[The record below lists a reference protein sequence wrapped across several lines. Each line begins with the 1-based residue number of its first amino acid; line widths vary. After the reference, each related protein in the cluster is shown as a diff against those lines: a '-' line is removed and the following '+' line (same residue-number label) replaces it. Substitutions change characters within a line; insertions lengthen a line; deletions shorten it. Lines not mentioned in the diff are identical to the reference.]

1 MGACTI
7 IDTYRVVTDNVSTM
21 MWDSIPQTYRHLE
34 IRGVQSSNQSDGG
47 ASGFL
52 IYFNDNTSA
61 TWTTTT
67 WGITS
72 SNTRNA
78 GGHSTMNW
86 NPNWSANASV
96 GFNTFMGWHGWIHGY
111 SDTDTTKN
119 MAVYTSGYVQSSWG
133 YSGYIKAG
141 QRYGSESVDGAI
153 VAAISKLRIVPQ
165 ATDYFTHGTEFTL
178 YGWDDA

>member
-34 IRGVQSSNQSDGG
+34 IRGVQSSNMSDGG

-78 GGHSTMNW
+78 GGNSTMNW

-119 MAVYTSGYVQSSWG
+119 MAVYTNGYIQSGWG
-133 YSGYIKAG
+133 YSGDVKFG
-141 QRYGSESVDGAI
+141 QRYGSESTDGSI